1 MKTKEELKELL
12 KSYGITNDEELRKAL
27 KRTILDVGAFTTP
40 LNCTSS
46 TNKTILQVES
56 KQMYCNGK

>member
-40 LNCTSS
+40 LNCTSL
-46 TNKTILQVES
+46 NKKEMNI
-56 KQMYCNGK
+56 